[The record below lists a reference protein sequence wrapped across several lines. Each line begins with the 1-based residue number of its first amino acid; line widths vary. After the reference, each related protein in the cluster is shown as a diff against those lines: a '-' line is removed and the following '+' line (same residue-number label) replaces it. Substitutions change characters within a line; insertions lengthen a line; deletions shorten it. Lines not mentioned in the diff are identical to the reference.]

1 MERYDENVVEYA
13 TGSKTATF
21 TFSQKK
27 WINKMTKYSESH
39 PDEVDIVINPDGSAF
54 GHVPVDWIKIS
65 PKRTR
70 TMTEE
75 EKAVARERLQKA
87 RQKSEEEI

>member
-1 MERYDENVVEYA
+1 MERYDENVVEYV

-39 PDEVDIVINPDGSAF
+39 PD
-54 GHVPVDWIKIS
+54 
-65 PKRTR
+65 
-70 TMTEE
+70 
-75 EKAVARERLQKA
+75 
-87 RQKSEEEI
+87 